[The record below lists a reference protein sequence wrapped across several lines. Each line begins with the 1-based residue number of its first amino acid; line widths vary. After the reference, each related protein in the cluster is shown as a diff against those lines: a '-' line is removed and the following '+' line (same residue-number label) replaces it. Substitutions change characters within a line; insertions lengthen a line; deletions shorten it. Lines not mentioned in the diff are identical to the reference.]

1 MLGHNFYHQH
11 IRKYVAMFG
20 TLFND
25 IYIQRDDTEVLK
37 VPITYG
43 PREKFLA
50 RLDDPDFRKQAIT
63 LPRISFEI
71 TSMSY
76 DAARK
81 LNKATKLQYPAT
93 SNSTRL
99 QAYNPIPYN
108 INFELSIM
116 VKNAEDGARIIEQIL
131 PFFTPDFTPSVI
143 LDSSMNLRYDV
154 PLILEGHSI
163 EDTYEGSF
171 ETRRALIHTLQFTMK
186 AYILGPVTEAAVIK
200 FANTNLY
207 TPDTVEGASANSS
220 LEIVERVDTQPGLT
234 TTGTPATRIA
244 TTATASVSL
253 EVGATGVT
261 DAVIING
268 GVGYDP
274 DNPPAVTIS
283 APDVGSNTATA
294 TVVVTSNFGPVTSI
308 TIVNNGEGYTSVP
321 TVTIADPPNK
331 TVAIT
336 EVNAA
341 DDYGFI
347 NTIEP
352 GDLS

>member
-50 RLDDPDFRKQAIT
+50 RLDDPDFRNQAIT
-63 LPRISFEI
+63 LPRMSFEI
-71 TSMSY
+71 TSMNY

-93 SNSTRL
+93 SNNSRL

-116 VKNAEDGARIIEQIL
+116 VKNAEDGARIVEQIL

-143 LDSSMNLRYDV
+143 LDSSMDLRYDV

-207 TPDTVEGASANSS
+207 TPDTVDGASANSS

-253 EVGATGVT
+253 EEGETGRLT
-261 DAVIING
+261 DLVLVSG
-268 GVGYDP
+268 GIGYDP
-274 DNPPAVTIS
+274 DNPPTVTI
-283 APDVGSNTATA
+283 ADPDSGTTATA
-294 TVVVTSNFGPVTSI
+294 EATVTSELGPVTELNLL
-308 TIVNNGEGYTSVP
+308 TLGDGYTSVP

-336 EVNAA
+336 EVNAS

-347 NTIEP
+347 NIIEP

>member
-50 RLDDPDFRKQAIT
+50 RLDDPEFRNQAIT
-63 LPRISFEI
+63 LPRMSFEI
-71 TSMSY
+71 TSMNY

-93 SNSTRL
+93 SNSSRL

-116 VKNAEDGARIIEQIL
+116 VKNAEDGARIVEQIL

-143 LDSSMNLRYDV
+143 LDSSMDLRYDV

-207 TPDTVEGASANSS
+207 TSDDVASASANSN
-220 LEIVERVDTQPGLT
+220 LEVSERVNTRPGLT
-234 TTGTPATRIA
+234 ANGAPVTRL
-244 TTATASVSL
+244 TSTATAI
-253 EVGATGVT
+253 ATLNNADNIDNITVT
-261 DAVIING
+261 DG
-268 GVGYDP
+268 GTGYSATNLP
-274 DNPPAVTIS
+274 TITIS
-283 APDVGSNTATA
+283 APDTGNDPATA
-294 TVVVTSNFGPVTSI
+294 IAVVPNDLGPVTSI
-308 TIVNNGEGYTSVP
+308 TLTYMGSGYASAP
-321 TVTIADPPNK
+321 TITIEDPPLT

-336 EVNAA
+336 EINAS

-347 NTIEP
+347 NTITE